1 MNMTAYKQKIKRIN
15 NPPGV
20 IHHRMPCD
28 RVCSAGRSSSSG
40 RCNAI
45 KNRRGSALVVAL
57 MALLVLSAVGLMV
70 SITVSEDLDVA
81 RNHIEIVKC
90 LYLCEAG
97 LDFSLSKLA
106 SNPSWTGLPG
116 SGRTIGPGYFTVFLS
131 DSSAEGVPLSSG
143 QKRINVK
150 ARIGTAERE
159 IEAIVQ

>member
-1 MNMTAYKQKIKRIN
+1 MNMMVHKKKVKRIN
-15 NPPGV
+15 NPPG
-20 IHHRMPCD
+20 IIRHRMPGD
-28 RVCSAGRSSSSG
+28 RVCSAGRSSG
-40 RCNAI
+40 MFNAA
-45 KNRRGSALVVAL
+45 KDRRGSALVVAL

-90 LYLCEAG
+90 LYICEAG

-116 SGRTIGPGYFTVFLS
+116 PGRAIGSGYFTAFLS
-131 DSSAEGVPLSSG
+131 DSSAEGVPLPSG

-150 ARIGTAERE
+150 AKIGTTERE